1 MVGFIV
7 GCSEVGRPVLGR
19 PVLGRPALGRPA
31 LGRPVLGRLVGRFVG
46 LANAWIMKLVTPAAS
61 SAVVV
66 AAAAMATVANN
77 SETIL
82 MNIVLFDGICI
93 LSQYTFIV
101 VIMHGA
107 IWSNLCGILNHQH

>member
-1 MVGFIV
+1 M
-7 GCSEVGRPVLGR
+7 LGR
-19 PVLGRPALGRPA
+19 PV

-46 LANAWIMKLVTPAAS
+46 LANARIMKLVTPAAS
-61 SAVVV
+61 SAVVA

-93 LSQYTFIV
+93 LYF
-101 VIMHGA
+101 A
-107 IWSNLCGILNHQH
+107 IHIHRRHHAWSNLEQ

>member
-1 MVGFIV
+1 M
-7 GCSEVGRPVLGR
+7 LGR

-77 SETIL
+77 SEPIL

-93 LSQYTFIV
+93 LSYTFIV

-107 IWSNLCGILNHQH
+107 IWSNNMEF

>member
-19 PVLGRPALGRPA
+19 PVLGRPA
-31 LGRPVLGRLVGRFVG
+31 LGRLVGRFVG

-93 LSQYTFIV
+93 LSYT
-101 VIMHGA
+101 
-107 IWSNLCGILNHQH
+107 L